1 MCVDGFEKEAQGR
14 PKESSEVGAMAAD
27 GRQDSG
33 STGNTTGEEGRP
45 LSRREGLERYFG
57 GHLYLPAEIQIGPA
71 PVPDDD
77 GQEHVLVHFV
87 GINGQWLWSSIEPE
101 YIAMPDLQARWGHE
115 AGVANEHGTDCV
127 LVWDPQEI
135 GPYPPGETAGDGRRP
150 SLPDFKF
157 DDSLRY
163 VTGVR
168 RSEDTK
174 EVFVTAYK
182 VTVASFLG

>member
-1 MCVDGFEKEAQGR
+1 
-14 PKESSEVGAMAAD
+14 MAAD

-33 STGNTTGEEGRP
+33 STGNTTGEEERP

-87 GINGQWLWSSIEPE
+87 GINGEWLWSSIEPE
-101 YIAMPDLQARWGHE
+101 YIAMPDLEARWFYGPDF
-115 AGVANEHGTDCV
+115 VSRDDTVWC
-127 LVWDPQEI
+127 LVWKTKEI
-135 GPYPPGETAGDGRRP
+135 GPYPQDESTGDGTRSP
-150 SLPDFKF
+150 LADFTF
-157 DDSLRY
+157 DESLRY
-163 VTGVR
+163 VTGVQ
-168 RSEDTK
+168 RSEDTQ

-182 VTVASFLG
+182 VKIAKPRVEQALCTLREW